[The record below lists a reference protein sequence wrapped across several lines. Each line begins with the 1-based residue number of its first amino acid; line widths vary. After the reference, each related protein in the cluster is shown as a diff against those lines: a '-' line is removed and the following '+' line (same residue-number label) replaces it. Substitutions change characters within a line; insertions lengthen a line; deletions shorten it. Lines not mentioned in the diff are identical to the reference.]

1 MCPNVPKCAFKCD
14 LHRTGQV
21 VTPECQPLLNVTF
34 EMSGPDIRMSES
46 VRRMS
51 DECRPCSGPGSYM
64 GMSDVTFEMSDVT
77 FHNVRRWHFTTA
89 QIWNVTFA
97 KMSENVRKCQEMSGI
112 FCYEMWHSVYNRY
125 LNVTFCISPYPHR
138 MRCNILLRNTVGVY
152 VKTVPP

>member
-1 MCPNVPKCAFKCD
+1 MCLQMWPPPYGPGSYTRMSAVTKCD
-14 LHRTGQV
+14 IWNVRPWNSNV
-21 VTPECQPLLNVTF
+21 SECTSNV
-34 EMSGPDIRMSES
+34 
-46 VRRMS
+46 
-51 DECRPCSGPGSYM
+51 RPPCGPGSYM
-64 GMSDVTFEMSDVT
+64 GMSDVAFEMSDVTFEMSDVT